1 MVHAPYKG
9 VAPALADLLSGQ
21 IQTTF
26 NPASV
31 VLPHIKSGRVRGLR
45 VTSAKR
51 PQLAPELPTI
61 AEAGVPGYEAT
72 GWYGVLAPANMPPAI
87 ITRLSRELTHVLA
100 DKDVKDRFSATG
112 VEPIGTTPQQFAEFI
127 RNEYVKCS
135 KVVRA
140 AGVNTKG

>member
-1 MVHAPYKG
+1 M
-9 VAPALADLLSGQ
+9 
-21 IQTTF
+21 
-26 NPASV
+26 
-31 VLPHIKSGRVRGLR
+31 RGLG

-51 PQLAPELPTI
+51 SQLAPELPTI

-127 RNEYVKCS
+127 RNEYVKWS

-140 AGVNTKG
+140 AGVKTKG